1 MKNVRENKR
10 YYEDSCG
17 KKIASNSRSGQT
29 AQKFQ
34 DQLGLQVK
42 TCLKEKE
49 TKFMQGQNNE
59 NKHTL
64 LDIFIIVI

>member
-1 MKNVRENKR
+1 M
-10 YYEDSCG
+10 
-17 KKIASNSRSGQT
+17 
-29 AQKFQ
+29 
-34 DQLGLQVK
+34 GLQVK

-49 TKFMQGQNNE
+49 TKFMQEQNNE